1 MHSLPASMQRL
12 FESVESGFLTTY
24 PSINYYANM
33 RVLTLIFREL
43 SKLLLKPA
51 SLLILL
57 VLVGLAG
64 GYFYNENRISSK
76 RLSELS
82 GDQQLALN
90 EEIIQELVTK
100 VSEIVELPQ
109 GERPVIANVTDLK
122 GLSDQEFYKD
132 AQVGDRVLI
141 YPIIGKAY
149 LYRPSTHKI
158 INISPVT
165 LNQEDQN
172 VAGPVNELSD
182 EIPQEVLDDIT
193 EQAENIR
200 IVFYNGT
207 SVAGITT
214 QAFDDIVAALPEIKF
229 EVESR
234 GDASNDY
241 VETRVVNLANFN
253 FDTVQNIATALG
265 GSVGN
270 LPEGEEEPD
279 ADILVIV
286 GSNYTQE

>member
-1 MHSLPASMQRL
+1 MSI
-12 FESVESGFLTTY
+12 LT
-24 PSINYYANM
+24 
-33 RVLTLIFREL
+33 VIFRGL
-43 SKLLLKPA
+43 AKLLLKPA

-64 GYFYNENRISSK
+64 GYFYNEYRLTNR
-76 RLSELS
+76 RLTELS
-82 GDQQLALN
+82 GDSQAAVDQ
-90 EEIIQELVTK
+90 EIIQELVAK

-109 GERPVIANVTDLK
+109 GENPVIANVTELE
-122 GLSDQEFYKD
+122 GLADQEFYKD
-132 AQVGDRVLI
+132 ALVGDRVLI
-141 YPIIGKAY
+141 YPVIGKAY

-165 LNQEDQN
+165 INQESQN
-172 VAGPVNELSD
+172 VTGPTTDPSTD
-182 EIPQEVLDDIT
+182 IPQEVLDDLFEDT
-193 EQAENIR
+193 EGIR

-207 SVAGITT
+207 LVAGITT
-214 QAFDDIVAALPEIKF
+214 QAFNDISAALPDVQF

-234 GDASNDY
+234 GDASTTY
-241 VETRVVNLANFN
+241 AETRIVNLANFN
-253 FDTVQNIATALG
+253 FDIVNSIATALG

-270 LPEGEEEPD
+270 LPEGEERPD

>member
-1 MHSLPASMQRL
+1 M
-12 FESVESGFLTTY
+12 
-24 PSINYYANM
+24 SI
-33 RVLTLIFREL
+33 LTLIFRGL
-43 SKLLLKPA
+43 AKLILKPT

-64 GYFYNENRISSK
+64 GYFYNESRLANRRIS
-76 RLSELS
+76 EIS
-82 GDQQLALN
+82 GVNGNQEAIN
-90 EEIIQELVTK
+90 AEIESLVNL

-109 GERPVIANVTDLK
+109 GERPVIANVTELE
-122 GLSDQEFYKD
+122 GLAGQEFYED

-141 YPIIGKAY
+141 YPVIGKAY

-165 LNQEDQN
+165 LNQQDQN
-172 VAGPVNELSD
+172 VGPLPQD
-182 EIPQEVLDDIT
+182 EISEEILEDIL
-193 EQAENIR
+193 ENTSIK

-214 QAFDDIVAALPEIKF
+214 QAFNDISAALPDVQF

-234 GDASNDY
+234 GDASATY
-241 VETRVVNLANFN
+241 AETRVVNLANSN
-253 FDTVQNIATALG
+253 FDTVNNVATALG